1 MTKFDTTEKTAISS
15 NGVLGAVTDGV
26 EWYKNLSLDQKL
38 GLKECAHLLTGM
50 RWEQFTIL
58 FSPRQRLE
66 ILYEKMKLEG
76 FDV

>member
-1 MTKFDTTEKTAISS
+1 ME
-15 NGVLGAVTDGV
+15 NLGVVTDGV
-26 EWYKNLSLDQKL
+26 EWYKTLSLNQKL
-38 GLKECAHLLTGM
+38 GLKECAHLLTGI

-58 FSPRQRLE
+58 FTPRQRLE